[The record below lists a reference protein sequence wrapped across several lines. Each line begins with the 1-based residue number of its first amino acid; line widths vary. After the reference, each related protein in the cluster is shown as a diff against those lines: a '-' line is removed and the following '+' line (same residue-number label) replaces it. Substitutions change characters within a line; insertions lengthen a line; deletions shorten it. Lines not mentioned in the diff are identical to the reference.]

1 MPILFSKSFNGIEL
15 LKVNG
20 DPNGISGSVGSLALD
35 ISSNIKYK
43 CIGNSAWNPIIPWGP
58 SPPNGPAGY
67 YPASFTP
74 EKFGA
79 KGNGTT
85 DDYLAIQDAYDAAH
99 AVGGILQFDAKVYK
113 ITQPIQTRKGYT
125 TIRGIAGAQNSA
137 GAYNAAGLRATTLAE
152 FKGTRIWAANCPA
165 FQRDDIS
172 VSHGYMTIEN
182 LSIVGDG
189 QNVAAIDFGVNM
201 GNATAYNRFINLT
214 VVNFGIG
221 FDISNQYGS
230 AWDDCRANSCG
241 VGFKNGY
248 VSGHQ
253 NGVSGSLGVP
263 GGGNSAKITNV
274 SIDACNICFL
284 MIDGSGIDIKN
295 GLAEQNCGPL
305 LYLKP
310 YTQGLGQISISGFHY
325 ETVNSDKAI
334 CVFDGSYGSASPLT
348 PVSASD
354 ITISNI
360 VANSSI
366 TKDGFKIINAGAYSG
381 LYRMTWKHVTGVNYD
396 VALPDWAHASY
407 FESCRLKSLNV
418 SAPTS
423 VVVLMCEFNGNYGNS
438 IIKKDGINLLG

>member
-35 ISSNIKYK
+35 ISSNLKYK
-43 CIGNSAWNPIIPWGP
+43 CIGNSIWDLIIPWGP
-58 SPPNGPAGY
+58 SAANPAGY
-67 YPASFTP
+67 YPSSFTP

-85 DDYLAIQDAYDAAH
+85 DDYLAIQDAYDAAY

-113 ITQPIQTRKGYT
+113 ITQPIQTRRGYT
-125 TIRGIAGAQNSA
+125 TIRGVAGAKNSA
-137 GAYNAAGLRATTLAE
+137 DVYNASGLRATTLTA
-152 FKGTRIWAANCPA
+152 FKGTRIWAANCAA

-172 VSHGYMTIEN
+172 DNHGYMTIEN

-189 QNVAAIDFGVNM
+189 QDIAAINFGVNIT
-201 GNATAYNRFINLT
+201 NATVYNRFINLT
-214 VVNFGIG
+214 VVNFGVG

-230 AWDDCRANSCG
+230 SWDDCRANSCD

-248 VSGHQ
+248 
-253 NGVSGSLGVP
+253 GVSGSLGVP
-263 GGGNSAKITNV
+263 GGANAAKITNV
-274 SIDACNICFL
+274 STDACNICFL

-295 GLAEQNCGPL
+295 VLAQQNCGPL

-310 YTQGLGQISISGFHY
+310 YTQGLAQISISGVHY
-325 ETVNSDKAI
+325 ETSNSDRTL
-334 CVFDGSYGSASPLT
+334 CMFDGSYGSASPLR
-348 PVSASD
+348 PVSAAN
-354 ITISNI
+354 ITISN
-360 VANSSI
+360 VTTNSA
-366 TKDGFKIINAGAYSG
+366 TAKDGFKTLNAGAYSG
-381 LYRMTWKHVTGVNYD
+381 LYRMTWKHISGVNYD
-396 VALPDWAHASY
+396 VTLPDWAQASY

-423 VVVLMCEFNGNYGNS
+423 AVVLMCEFNGNYGNS